1 MDLHLVNMG
10 LMGILKS
17 NSDNSAGNGT
27 ELNFYDVK
35 GRQKFNSSK
44 YSIVVKSGRRFA
56 VAKAPSGIDAYRII
70 GKA

>member
-1 MDLHLVNMG
+1 
-10 LMGILKS
+10 MGIIGLLKS
-17 NSDNSAGNGT
+17 NSNNEPGPGNGS

-35 GRQKFNSSK
+35 GRQKFNSTK

-56 VAKAPSGIDAYRII
+56 VAKAPSGIDAYRIL

>member
-1 MDLHLVNMG
+1 MG

-70 GKA
+70 GKE

>member
-1 MDLHLVNMG
+1 
-10 LMGILKS
+10 MGILKS

>member
-1 MDLHLVNMG
+1 MG

-56 VAKAPSGIDAYRII
+56 VAKAPSGIDAYRIL

>member
-1 MDLHLVNMG
+1 MG

>member
-1 MDLHLVNMG
+1 MG

-17 NSDNSAGNGT
+17 NSDNSAGNDT